1 MKNKLSEINRNL
13 SLVTSVSF
21 YYFALI
27 VLVGL
32 LNIFISQRN
41 IYCIIVTA
49 VIFAAITVI
58 FVLRQ
63 HKILKMLGNNISKLV
78 YYIYIIILTIS
89 VVIMIGLCL
98 LPQDKVSAF
107 DAPET
112 LKLAWT
118 IFGIST
124 TVFVFLSERILSNRL
139 IYVSKVQTLFSIFPA
154 FIDFLL
160 LAISTIVVFL
170 FQSGDLTFNFV
181 FISSSL
187 ILAIANTLAF
197 MIYSTLFIDKLV
209 KDKQSRMF

>member
-1 MKNKLSEINRNL
+1 MKNKLSEISHNL
-13 SLVTSVSF
+13 SLVTSVSL

-49 VIFAAITVI
+49 VIFAVITVI
-58 FVLRQ
+58 FILRQ

-89 VVIMIGLCL
+89 VVVMIGLCL

-170 FQSGDLTFNFV
+170 FQSSDLTFNFV

-197 MIYSTLFIDKLV
+197 IIYSTLFIDKLI
-209 KDKQSRMF
+209 KDKQSKMF